1 MADLPKTATMPSI
14 KEDTRSYLE
23 DEVASQGSGGK
34 ASREDSLVSGK
45 GGRLRNM
52 VHFTMKKKEE
62 EGGRGEVPPGPTPLP
77 PPYSEAVKQEEEGG
91 GPGKILRKI
100 TTKSAKKKEKEDVVE
115 FKLVEDLR
123 LVTIPITSCL
133 MVLISYIVFGAVLF
147 STWEVREKETAWTK
161 SEFGD
166 FLPPGLELF
175 GRRLLLF
182 HQSHDHRLRRLRA
195 RQLLHLQRGRARDR
209 AGQHPLTRR
218 LHRCPQEANAKL
230 LLGTVYLLLGLGII
244 SMCFNLMQEKIISQ
258 VCQTC
263 L

>member
-1 MADLPKTATMPSI
+1 MRDRAVAWSHLLETLPAGYGNLTPQTPLGKITTMLYALVGIPVMYLYMANIGGILASSFKYLYSKLCRCLQPAITQNSSFPRCDPEMADLPKTATMPSI

-23 DEVASQGSGGK
+23 DEVGSQGSGGK

-77 PPYSEAVKQEEEGG
+77 PYSEAVKQEEEGG

-100 TTKSAKKKEKEDVVE
+100 TTKSVKKKEKEDVVE

-147 STWEVREKETAWTK
+147 STWEVRK
-161 SEFGD
+161 
-166 FLPPGLELF
+166 
-175 GRRLLLF
+175 
-182 HQSHDHRLRRLRA
+182 
-195 RQLLHLQRGRARDR
+195 RQTWER
-209 AGQHPLTRR
+209 
-218 LHRCPQEANAKL
+218 
-230 LLGTVYLLLGLGII
+230 
-244 SMCFNLMQEKIISQ
+244 
-258 VCQTC
+258 
-263 L
+263 

>member
-1 MADLPKTATMPSI
+1 MFRPRCDPEMADLPKTATMPSI

-147 STWEVREKETAWTK
+147 STWEVRRRQHGHNLSLVTSCLQGWNYLDGAYFCFISLMTIG
-161 SEFGD
+161 FGD
-166 FLPPGLELF
+166 FVPGNSYIYNVAE
-175 GRRLLLF
+175 
-182 HQSHDHRLRRLRA
+182 HV
-195 RQLLHLQRGRARDR
+195 
-209 AGQHPLTRR
+209 T
-218 LHRCPQEANAKL
+218 E
-230 LLGTVYLLLGLGII
+230 
-244 SMCFNLMQEKIISQ
+244 Q
-258 VCQTC
+258 VSTH
-263 L
+263 